1 MFDPDGP
8 ADSSR
13 LYGLDHT
20 FDEAT
25 VVIVPVPF
33 DATASS
39 RRGTMAAPEAIR
51 YASAQVDLHDLE
63 FGDVWRAGIALE
75 PLDERVQRW
84 NVEAREAVDRV
95 RIDGSNADRQ
105 RANAIGDDVE
115 RYVHDQTARILD
127 AGKIPAILG
136 GDHSVPLGA
145 VRAAVARHPGL
156 GVLHVDAHADMR
168 DHYEGFT
175 HSHASIFY
183 NLVTGDPRPAT
194 VVQVGIRDV
203 GPQEWVRV
211 RETAGLRAWSDPE
224 IGRALVNGQTWGAL
238 VEEILAPLPAEVWL
252 SVDID
257 GLQPNLCPNTGT
269 PVPGGLDWT
278 QVTHLVRRV
287 AESGRRV
294 VGFDLV
300 EVGPDEWDANV
311 GARLLYKLCG
321 AAVKSRS

>member
-8 ADSSR
+8 ADSSG
-13 LYGLDHT
+13 LYGLDCS
-20 FDEAT
+20 FDEAAI
-25 VVIVPVPF
+25 VVVRVPF

-51 YASAQVDLHDLE
+51 DASAQVDLHDLE

-75 PLDERVQRW
+75 PLDERVARW
-84 NVEAREAVDRV
+84 NHEAREAVDRV
-95 RIDGSNADRQ
+95 RLDDNDVDRQ
-105 RANAIGDDVE
+105 RANALGDEVE
-115 RYVHDQTARILD
+115 GYVHEQAARILD
-127 AGKIPAILG
+127 AGKVPAILG

-145 VRAAVARHPGL
+145 VRAALERHPGL
-156 GVLHVDAHADMR
+156 GILHVDAHADMR

-183 NLVTGDPRPAT
+183 NIVSGARRPA
-194 VVQVGIRDV
+194 VIVQVGIRDV

-211 RETAGLRAWSDPE
+211 RETPGLRAWSDPE
-224 IGRALVNGQTWGAL
+224 VGRALIGGTSWAAL
-238 VEEILAPLPAEVWL
+238 TEEIIAPLPEEVWL

-257 GLQPNLCPNTGT
+257 GLVPSLCPNTGT
-269 PVPGGLDWT
+269 PVPGGLDWA
-278 QVTHLVRRV
+278 QVTWLIRRV

-300 EVGPDEWDANV
+300 EVGPDAWDANV

-321 AAVKSRS
+321 AAVTSRA